1 MHTST
6 TMSGAIAFGALL
18 KHYRIA
24 AGLTQEALAERA
36 ALSTRGISDLE
47 RGVNRA
53 ARPVTVS
60 LLARALRLG
69 PEERAAFERAAR
81 QATVPGARD
90 EPPVAAGLPLP
101 PTRLIGRERDEAAV
115 TSLLEPGRA
124 RLLTLTGPGGV
135 GKTHLAV
142 QIAARLAGC
151 YADGVAFSSLVTVRD
166 PALVLPA
173 VAQAMGLREEG
184 GRSGRE
190 DLLAHLRARHILLVL
205 DNVEQVVAAA
215 PEIADLVARCP
226 RLTVLVTSRAP
237 LRVRGEQE
245 YAVPPL
251 ASPARDAPL
260 DGDTLSH
267 YPAPALF
274 MQRVREMSPGF
285 QAGGAEAAAV
295 VEVCRRLDGLPLAIE
310 LAAARLRALTPR
322 GLLARLDKRLPLLT
336 DGAQDLPQRQRTMR
350 DTIAWSYDLLT
361 PDEQTLFR
369 CLGAFS
375 GGCTLEAATAVRATG
390 AMGVATGSGRQAEV
404 GPPGAG
410 GDALGGLSS
419 LVDKSLLRPEEEA
432 GGEQRFVMLETIRE
446 YAVERLEEGDEAEG
460 VRRRH
465 AAYFL
470 RLAEEAEPR
479 LSGPE
484 QVSWLDRLEREHD
497 NLRAALTWMRER
509 GAGEGGP
516 RLAGALWLFWQM
528 RGYLEEGRRW
538 LDVMLALP
546 APRDGAARMKAL
558 HGAGWL
564 AYEQADYGA
573 AMLRAEEALA
583 CATSAGDA
591 RGRVTALR
599 FLSIVALDRGQY
611 RRASTLAEECAPLA
625 RRLGDGRALAGVL
638 NILGDVAQEQGD
650 YGRAVALYDECM
662 VLRNDTQG
670 VAYMLSN
677 LGDVARKRGDTRA
690 AAARYANS
698 LAMFRDLGEKRG
710 SAGVLANLGMIA
722 HAEGDEDRA
731 EDFFAE
737 GLALFVELGNR
748 WGIALSRMGL
758 GDVAHGRGNDEQALA
773 SYRESLSLYHA
784 IGHTSGIVGC
794 IERLAG
800 LAAAHGQLERAGRLL
815 GAMAALRD
823 AMGVPLAPADR
834 PAVDRAVAAAR
845 LGLGDDVFVVI
856 SAEGRA
862 LTLGEAIAE
871 ALRVTL

>member
-1 MHTST
+1 MQTST
-6 TMSGAIAFGALL
+6 TPDTIAFGVLL
-18 KHYRIA
+18 KRYRIA

-47 RGVNRA
+47 RGVNRT

-69 PEERAAFERAAR
+69 PEERAAFERAVGQVVSAG
-81 QATVPGARD
+81 PGARD
-90 EPPVAAGLPLP
+90 EPSVAAAGLPLP
-101 PTRLIGRERDEAAV
+101 PTSLVGRERDEAAV
-115 TSLLEPGRA
+115 TSLLDSGRA

-142 QIAARLAGC
+142 QIAARLADC

-166 PALVLPA
+166 LALVLPA
-173 VAQAMGLREEG
+173 VAQALGLREEG
-184 GRSGRE
+184 GRVRRE

-205 DNVEQVVAAA
+205 DNFEQVVAAA
-215 PEIADLVARCP
+215 PEIADLVAQCP

-245 YAVPPL
+245 YTVPPL
-251 ASPARDAPL
+251 AVPARDAPL

-267 YPAPALF
+267 YPATALF
-274 MQRVREMSPGF
+274 VQRAREMSPRF
-285 QAGGAEAAAV
+285 QAAGADAAAV

-336 DGAQDLPQRQRTMR
+336 DGAQDLPRRQRTMR
-350 DTIAWSYDLLT
+350 DTIAWSYDLLA

-369 CLGAFS
+369 CLGACS
-375 GGCTLEAATAVRATG
+375 GGCTPEAAAAVRATG
-390 AMGVATGSGRQAEV
+390 AATESGRQVEAALLD
-404 GPPGAG
+404 AG

-419 LVDKSLLRPEEEA
+419 LVDKSLLRPEEGA

-460 VRRRH
+460 ARRRH

-479 LSGPE
+479 LGGPE
-484 QVSWLDRLEREHD
+484 QVIWLDRLEREHD

-509 GAGEGGP
+509 DAGEGGP

-538 LDVMLALP
+538 LEAMLALP
-546 APRDGAARMKAL
+546 ALRDGAARMKAL

-573 AMLRAEEALA
+573 ATLYAEEALA

-591 RGRVTALR
+591 RGRVTPLR
-599 FLSIVALDRGQY
+599 FLSVVAIDQGQY
-611 RRASTLAEECAPLA
+611 RRAATLAEECAALA
-625 RRLGDGRALAGVL
+625 RQLGDGRALAGVL

-650 YGRAVALYDECM
+650 YGRAVVLYDECM
-662 VLRNDTQG
+662 VLRNDTQC

-722 HAEGDEDRA
+722 HAEGDEGRA
-731 EDFFAE
+731 ADFFAE
-737 GLALFVELGNR
+737 SLVLFDELGNK
-748 WGIALSRMGL
+748 WGIALARTGL
-758 GDVAHGRGNDEQALA
+758 GDVAHGRGNAEQALA

-800 LAAAHGQLERAGRLL
+800 LAAARGQLERAGRLL
-815 GAMAALRD
+815 GAMAVLRD
-823 AMGVPLAPADR
+823 TMGVPLAPVDR
-834 PAVDRAVAAAR
+834 PAVDRASAAAR
-845 LGLGDDVFVVI
+845 VGLGDDVFVVI
-856 SAEGRA
+856 WAEGRA
-862 LTLGEAIAE
+862 LTLGEAIVE

>member
-1 MHTST
+1 MQTST
-6 TMSGAIAFGALL
+6 TTPGAIAFGALL
-18 KHYRIA
+18 KRYRVA

-47 RGVNRA
+47 RGVNRT

-60 LLARALRLG
+60 LLARALRLD

-81 QATVPGARD
+81 QVASPDARD
-90 EPPVAAGLPLP
+90 EPSLATAGLPLP
-101 PTRLIGRERDEAAV
+101 ATRLVGRERDEAAV
-115 TSLLEPGRA
+115 TSLLESGRA

-142 QIAARLAGC
+142 QIAARLTDR
-151 YADGVAFSSLVTVRD
+151 YADGVAFCSLVTVRD

-173 VAQAMGLREEG
+173 VAQTLGLREEG
-184 GRSGRE
+184 GRIGRE

-251 ASPARDAPL
+251 AVPARDAPL

-267 YPAPALF
+267 YPATALF
-274 MQRVREMSPGF
+274 VQRVREMSPGF
-285 QAGGAEAAAV
+285 QAVGVEAAAI

-322 GLLARLDKRLPLLT
+322 GLLARLDRRLPLLIG
-336 DGAQDLPQRQRTMR
+336 GAQDLPQRQRTMR
-350 DTIAWSYDLLT
+350 DTIAWSYDLLA

-375 GGCTLEAATAVRATG
+375 GGCTLEAATAVRAT
-390 AMGVATGSGRQAEV
+390 A
-404 GPPGAG
+404 AG

-419 LVDKSLLRPEEEA
+419 LVDKSLLRPEEGA

-446 YAVERLEEGDEAEG
+446 YAVERLEEGDAAEG

-479 LSGPE
+479 LGGSE
-484 QVSWLDRLEREHD
+484 QVIWLDRLEREHD
-497 NLRAALTWMRER
+497 NLRVALTWMRER
-509 GAGEGGP
+509 SDGEGGP

-528 RGYLEEGRRW
+528 RGYLAEGRRW
-538 LDVMLALP
+538 LEAMLALP

-573 AMLRAEEALA
+573 ATLCAEEALA
-583 CATSAGDA
+583 AATSAGDA
-591 RGRVTALR
+591 RVRVTSLR
-599 FLSIVALDRGQY
+599 FLSIVALDQGQY
-611 RRASTLAEECAPLA
+611 RRAATLAEECAALA
-625 RRLGDGRALAGVL
+625 RQLGDGHALAGVL

-650 YGRAVALYDECM
+650 YGRAVVLYDECM
-662 VLRNDTQG
+662 VLRKDAQC

-722 HAEGDEDRA
+722 HAEGDEGRA
-731 EDFFAE
+731 ADFFAE
-737 GLALFVELGNR
+737 SLALFEELGNR
-748 WGIALSRMGL
+748 WGIALARSGL
-758 GDVAHGRGNDEQALA
+758 GDVAHGRGNAAQALA
-773 SYRESLSLYHA
+773 SYHESLSLYHA
-784 IGHTSGIVGC
+784 IGHTSGIVRC

-800 LAAAHGQLERAGRLL
+800 LAAAQGQLERAGRLL
-815 GAMAALRD
+815 GAMATLRD
-823 AMGVPLAPADR
+823 TMGVPLAPVDR
-834 PAVDRAVAAAR
+834 PAVDRATAAAR
-845 LGLGDDVFVVI
+845 ASLGDDVFAVI
-856 SAEGRA
+856 WAEGRA
-862 LTLGEAIAE
+862 LILGEAIAE